1 MKLLREYIRELLTE
15 RKSDSQYVDLIDAII
30 SSMQSGSNFADVT
43 SEFGED
49 GKGMVYKVYE
59 MKKMPLPEEGTD
71 LIDRFKELFVTIINP
86 NKDPEARYAKKQAE
100 ITPDDEL
107 QMFPTPT
114 IFKKLQKSKNALG
127 YLASEFATVLEHEL
141 THQIN
146 KTRASGEKYRSAG
159 GDAQFDVSS
168 QAYENST
175 EEIQARLIPVISST
189 RKALKSKNDAVGK
202 NLQGFIESNDAKGFI
217 NYLFDIH
224 YQPLRLNKI
233 SDKSKKK
240 YINRFYELFEELKDE
255 ITP

>member
-1 MKLLREYIRELLTE
+1 MKLIREYIRELLTE

-59 MKKMPLPEEGTD
+59 MKKMPLPEDGSD
-71 LIDRFKELFVTIINP
+71 LIDRFKELFVTIANP
-86 NKDPEARYAKKQAE
+86 NKDPEARYKQKQAE
-100 ITPDDEL
+100 LTPNDEL
-107 QMFPTPT
+107 IMFPTPT
-114 IFKKLQKSKNALG
+114 IFKKLKKSENALS
-127 YLASEFATVLEHEL
+127 YLASEFATVIEHEL

-146 KTRASGEKYRSAG
+146 KTRAGGEKYRSAG

-168 QAYENST
+168 QAYTDST
-175 EEIQARLIPVISST
+175 EEIQARLIPVISWT
-189 RKALKSKNDAVGK
+189 RKAMK
-202 NLQGFIESNDAKGFI
+202 SNDGYGKQLRVFVESDDSKGFI
-217 NYLFDIH
+217 KYLFAVH
-224 YQPLRLNKI
+224 HQELWLNKI

-255 ITP
+255 PTP